1 MKIILKILAG
11 IAILLAGI
19 LIYVQFA
26 WNKKYEAAYPEISAS
41 KDSAIIARG
50 KYLAF
55 GPAHCGHCH
64 VPMDKIMEVDNG
76 LQPPLSGGWTLKIPP
91 GTFVAPNITPDT
103 ETGIGKLTDGEIAR
117 TLRYSV
123 GSDGRCIMPFMPFQ
137 GMSDEDLTAV
147 ISFLRSQQPVK
158 FQQPKSQ
165 QPTLLG
171 KAIFTFGL
179 IKPEVPASTPPKSVR
194 IDSIAEYGG
203 YLANS
208 VANCVGCHT
217 NRDMKTGAL
226 IGPPFAGGL
235 LMEPEI
241 PGGTFHMTPNL
252 TPDPTGVTANWTE
265 EMFVTRFKKGRVLKE
280 SPMPWGA
287 FSRINE
293 LELKA
298 IYRYLKSL
306 DPVENKIPKTIFLP
320 GEKLPETK

>member
-1 MKIILKILAG
+1 MKIILRILAG
-11 IAILLAGI
+11 VAILLAGI
-19 LIYVQFA
+19 LIYVQLA
-26 WNKKYEAAYPEISAS
+26 WNKKYDATYPEISAS
-41 KDSAIIARG
+41 KDSALIARG

-55 GPAHCGHCH
+55 GPAHCGSCH
-64 VPMDKIMEVDNG
+64 VPMDKIMDVENG
-76 LQPPLSGGWTLKIPP
+76 LEIPLSGGWTFSIPP

-103 ETGIGKLTDGEIAR
+103 ETGIGRLTDGEIAR

-137 GMSDEDLTAV
+137 GMSDMDLKAV

-158 FQQPKSQ
+158 IQQAKSQ

-171 KAIFTFGL
+171 KAVFTFGL
-179 IKPEVPASTPPKSVR
+179 IKPETPKSPPPASVS
-194 IDSIAEYGG
+194 IDSTAEYGK
-203 YLANS
+203 YVANY

-217 NRDMKTGAL
+217 KRDMKTGAF
-226 IGPPFAGGL
+226 IGTPFAGGL
-235 LMEPEI
+235 QMEPELE
-241 PGGTFHMTPNL
+241 GGNAYISPNL
-252 TPDPTGVTANWTE
+252 TPDASGVLAKWNE
-265 EMFVTRFKKGRVLKE
+265 ETFITRFKSGRVLKD

-306 DPVENKIPKTIFLP
+306 DPVENKVPKTIFLP
-320 GEKLPETK
+320 GEEFPKN